1 MSLEPI
7 TDPEAVPIGLLR
19 RYLAAHGWRAGGD
32 GRSPPGG
39 LAVQN
44 PAVAR
49 AMLKARSGG
58 QRRFDLYVLSEEGAG
73 DVEIVLPREST
84 ARDLLNRLEGAI
96 HTLSD
101 VEGRDPEQVIADVRL
116 VGYDVMRSRI
126 PNMLVRDD
134 SVHLQV
140 ATDFTNHVHS
150 LLAATATTEIDPQP
164 FFLRL
169 KKEGKEYA
177 DRCRFGHTFRG
188 SFGFTIESPVV
199 PNIEPT
205 LPQMDQPAPF
215 ERKVITRLARGIK
228 RIYEAAQASDA
239 APLVTMAEDGFSAN
253 ACELF
258 ADLIEDTS
266 PGGIDLSFSFSPEW
280 SPPTELAEN
289 RQFAV
294 GTAHVEMARV
304 AAKLLRTEFVARPEK
319 IVGRVTRLESDA
331 DPSDLLNPTGER
343 EITVQWDSDELGKV
357 DVRMSLGAEDY
368 LHAVEA
374 HKTGRQVAVS
384 GTLERRKR
392 SWLLAD
398 ASDFRVP

>member
-19 RYLAAHGWRAGGD
+19 RYLAAHGWRSGTD
-32 GRSPPGG
+32 GRSAHSGFTVHNQ
-39 LAVQN
+39 AVM
-44 PAVAR
+44 R
-49 AMLKARSGG
+49 TMLKARSGG

-73 DVEIVLPREST
+73 DVEIVLPREPT
-84 ARDLLNRLEGAI
+84 ATDLLYRVEGAI
-96 HTLSD
+96 RTLSD

-116 VGYDVMRSRI
+116 IGYDVLRSRI

-140 ATDFTNHVHS
+140 ATDFMARVHS

-164 FFLRL
+164 YFLRV

-205 LPQMDQPAPF
+205 LPQIDQAAPF
-215 ERKVITRLARGIK
+215 ERKVITRLARGV
-228 RIYEAAQASDA
+228 RAIYEATQVSDV
-239 APLVTMAEDGFSAN
+239 APLATMATEGFSAN

-258 ADLIEDTS
+258 ADMIEDTS

-280 SPPTELAEN
+280 APPAELVEK
-289 RQFAV
+289 RQFLV
-294 GTAHVEMARV
+294 GTAHIEMARV
-304 AAKLLRTEFVARPEK
+304 AAKLLRTEFVSRPEK
-319 IVGRVTRLESDA
+319 IVGRVTKLESDT
-331 DPSDLLNPTGER
+331 DPSDLLNPKGER
-343 EITVQWDSDELGKV
+343 EITVQWDSDDLGKI
-357 DVRMSLGAEDY
+357 DVKMSLTAEDY

-374 HKTGRQVAVS
+374 HKTGRQVMVS

-392 SWLLAD
+392 SWLLSD
-398 ASDFRVP
+398 PSDFQVP